1 MGIERRDAALHG
13 CLESLPDSYFH
24 CIAANLKAQT
34 SQGQRTA
41 FHEIASETVQE
52 GDAGFQPLHLFLAL
66 GEWGRLC
73 LAQSGHHPGGGGR
86 TGFGSGC
93 CEVVGKSLSSLASE
107 SSIALRATP
116 CSNT

>member
-73 LAQSGHHPGGGGR
+73 LAQSGHHPGGAGERDLVLGAVR
-86 TGFGSGC
+86 SW
-93 CEVVGKSLSSLASE
+93 ASPFPHWHQ
-107 SSIALRATP
+107 SQALL
-116 CSNT
+116 

>member
-52 GDAGFQPLHLFLAL
+52 GGCWISTFASFPGPGGVGEIVL
-66 GEWGRLC
+66 GTEW
-73 LAQSGHHPGGGGR
+73 ASPWGGGR